1 ASLDA
6 GSVFR
11 LSLGLYLAVF
21 AVVLGA
27 GILFWF
33 LLSAVGVVG
42 QIEGFLGE
50 LLGYEDYQ
58 FLGWRILQYFVLLG
72 LLWVTVAAA
81 VTALLT
87 ILYNRVS
94 KVVGGIQVSLEEE

>member
-1 ASLDA
+1 MCIRD
-6 GSVFR
+6 R
-11 LSLGLYLAVF
+11 
-21 AVVLGA
+21 
-27 GILFWF
+27 
-33 LLSAVGVVG
+33 
-42 QIEGFLGE
+42 
-50 LLGYEDYQ
+50 
-58 FLGWRILQYFVLLG
+58 YFVLLG